1 MENTSGRG
9 PGAAAPAEIQRWN
22 WGAFLLTWIW
32 GIGNN
37 TLIALLMF
45 VPFVNLVLPFVLG
58 AKGSAWAWRNKRWES
73 IAAFRSSQRR
83 WALWGL
89 ALLVVSILLATAL
102 VFALLA
108 SLKGSEPYR
117 MSLQALNSDPAA
129 IQILGQPVS
138 GGIPSGQIQVSG
150 AQGSADL
157 SFSVEGPKGQ
167 GVLRV
172 RARKVRGRWVLEET
186 VLETVQGHQRIEP
199 AR

>member
-9 PGAAAPAEIQRWN
+9 PGAAVPAEIQRWN

-89 ALLVVSILLATAL
+89 ALLVVSILLAAAL

-129 IQILGQPVS
+129 IQILGQPVF

-172 RARKVRGRWVLEET
+172 RARKVRGHWVLEET